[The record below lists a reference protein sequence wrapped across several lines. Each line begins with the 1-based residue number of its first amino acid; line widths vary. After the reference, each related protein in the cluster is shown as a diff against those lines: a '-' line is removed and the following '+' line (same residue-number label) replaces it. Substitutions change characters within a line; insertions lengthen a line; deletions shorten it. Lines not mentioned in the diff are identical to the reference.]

1 MPSNNESR
9 EYVLVTDDGNRY
21 PPKYVL
27 AVAYSLEN
35 NNEEISTNGYNT
47 LEAKKYLENLGF
59 TIKNKNEFKLVI
71 TRESVSS
78 TDECFTMDNLKL
90 GDLYKPLDV
99 YFKKATGKLLGDPSK
114 KERKKFLTKH
124 CHVSLAKYLKNRLM
138 LYLLRTRKVFLFVN
152 TPRISI

>member
-1 MPSNNESR
+1 M
-9 EYVLVTDDGNRY
+9 
-21 PPKYVL
+21 L

-99 YFKKATGKLLGDPSK
+99 YFKKATGEITRRSLK
-114 KERKKFLTKH
+114 KGEK
-124 CHVSLAKYLKNRLM
+124 
-138 LYLLRTRKVFLFVN
+138 
-152 TPRISI
+152 